1 MAKAKYKSVWFC
13 NQCGAD
19 SPKWEGKC
27 PSCGAWN
34 SMTEEKVST
43 SALSRSPSP
52 VSSGVKSKPVAV
64 SDIQTDSETR
74 IKMPSNELN
83 RVLGGG
89 LVTGSMVL
97 VGGEPGIGKSTLVLQ
112 NILAIKTKTV
122 LYVSG
127 EESASQIKLRADR
140 IGRGSENVFIV
151 TETSLENIFE
161 HIADIKP
168 GILIIDSIQ
177 TVASDLLESAAGSV
191 SQVRECAARLL
202 AYAKSTGTPVF
213 VIGHITKDGSIA
225 GPKVLEHIVDAVL
238 QFEGDS
244 KYMYRILRATK
255 NRFGNTNEIG
265 IYEMCQRGL
274 KEVPNPSEML
284 ISSIQ
289 GQLSGIALG
298 VTLEGIRPLMVEVQ
312 ALVSTAAYGTPQRSV
327 TGFDA
332 KRLNM
337 LLAVLEKRIGFKLA
351 AKDVFLNIA
360 GGIKVNDPGLDLP
373 IVCAIMS
380 SNTDMPIPAGWA
392 MTGEI
397 GLSGE
402 VRSVTRIEQRVR
414 EAQRLGLSDILVP
427 YDNIKGLNPDDFTI
441 RIHQVKRVEDAMR
454 NILNNDL

>member
-1 MAKAKYKSVWFC
+1 MAKAKQKTAWFC
-13 NQCGAD
+13 KECGND
-19 SPKWEGKC
+19 TPKWEGKC

-34 SMTEEKVST
+34 SLVEEKISSKV
-43 SALSRSPSP
+43 SRSPSP
-52 VSSGVKSKPVAV
+52 VSVRGKSKPLAV
-64 SDIQTDSETR
+64 SHIETDNEPR
-74 IKMPSNELN
+74 IKMPSAELN

-89 LVTGSMVL
+89 LVAGSMVL

-112 NILAIKTKTV
+112 NILAIKSKKV

-161 HIADIKP
+161 HISDIEP

-177 TVASDLLESAAGSV
+177 TIASDELESAAGSV

-202 AYAKSTGTPVF
+202 AYAKSSNTPVF
-213 VIGHITKDGSIA
+213 VIGHITKEGSLA

-244 KYMYRILRATK
+244 KYMYRILRAIK
-255 NRFGNTNEIG
+255 NRFGSTNEIG

-274 KEVPNPSEML
+274 REVSNPSEML
-284 ISSIQ
+284 ISSHQ

-298 VTLEGIRPLMVEVQ
+298 VTLEGLRPFIIEAQ
-312 ALVSTAAYGTPQRSV
+312 ALVSSAAYGTPQRTV
-327 TGFDA
+327 TGFDS

-337 LLAVLEKRIGFKLA
+337 ILAVLEKRVGFKLA

-360 GGIKVNDPGLDLP
+360 GGLRVSDPALDLP
-373 IVCAIMS
+373 ITCAILS
-380 SNTDMPIPAGWA
+380 SNVDMPVPSGWV
-392 MTGEI
+392 MTGEV

-402 VRSVTRIEQRVR
+402 IRPVTRLEQRIR
-414 EAQRLGLSDILVP
+414 EAERLGMTDVVVP
-427 YDNIKGLNPDDFTI
+427 AENLKGVDKNDFKI
-441 RIHQVKRVEDAMR
+441 RIHEVRRVEESFR
-454 NILNNDL
+454 LLFG